1 MSAANR
7 NFVLAYAFL
16 VILPLVGLAGI
27 LKAGRNVTAP
37 VFIEG
42 LWTMRVDSAQID
54 SLPCGKALAALPDK
68 TLAITQS
75 GRSFVLTFP
84 SGPKLT
90 ASGTLDGAN
99 LRADLMGTAES
110 SDSSCVTGREM
121 LLLASVDRRVG
132 SNLLTGTLS
141 VPNCQSCAS
150 VGFQAERQAPATSK
164 GGH

>member
-1 MSAANR
+1 MSGANR

-37 VFIEG
+37 VSIDG
-42 LWTMRVDSAQID
+42 LWTMRVDSTQID
-54 SLPCGKALAALPDK
+54 SLPCSNALATLPDK

-75 GRSFVLTFP
+75 GRSLVLTFP

-90 ASGTLDGAN
+90 ASGTLDGAR
-99 LRADLMGTAES
+99 LRADLRAAES
-110 SDSSCVTGREM
+110 SDSSCVTGGEM
-121 LLLASVDRRVG
+121 LLLASIDRKVD

-150 VGFQAERQAPATSK
+150 VGFQAERQTPAASK